1 MLKRSNMSTVGLLGK
16 KRRNRLKIIFEKIMA
31 KNLSKVIQKKTNKQ
45 TNKKKPKPCHELN
58 QLSKPVKG
66 LVLVT
71 QSCPT
76 LCNPMD
82 CSPPGLFVHGI
93 LQQEYWS
100 GFPCPSP
107 GDLPNPQIEPRSA
120 ALQADYCL
128 NHHPKGINTK
138 QTTMRHII
146 VTLLEVTERIP

>member
-1 MLKRSNMSTVGLLGK
+1 MSTVGLLGK

-31 KNLSKVIQKKTNKQ
+31 KNLSKVIQKK
-45 TNKKKPKPCHELN
+45 KKNTLPRTQSALQAP
-58 QLSKPVKG
+58 KG

-82 CSPPGLFVHGI
+82 CGPPGFSVHGI

-107 GDLPNPQIEPRSA
+107 GDLPDPQIEPRSA
-120 ALQADYCL
+120 ALQADYRL

-138 QTTMRHII
+138 QTAMRHII
-146 VTLLEVTERIP
+146 VTLLEVTERIS

>member
-31 KNLSKVIQKKTNKQ
+31 KNLSKVIQKKKKNN
-45 TNKKKPKPCHELN
+45 NKKTKPCHELN

-82 CSPPGLFVHGI
+82 CSPPGFFLHGI
-93 LQQEYWS
+93 LQARTLGWVAMPFSRVSSQ
-100 GFPCPSP
+100 
-107 GDLPNPQIEPRSA
+107 PRDRTQVSLIA
-120 ALQADYCL
+120 CRFFTVWATRDVLS
-128 NHHPKGINTK
+128 KGI
-138 QTTMRHII
+138 
-146 VTLLEVTERIP
+146 LLLLLLSCFSLVRLCATP